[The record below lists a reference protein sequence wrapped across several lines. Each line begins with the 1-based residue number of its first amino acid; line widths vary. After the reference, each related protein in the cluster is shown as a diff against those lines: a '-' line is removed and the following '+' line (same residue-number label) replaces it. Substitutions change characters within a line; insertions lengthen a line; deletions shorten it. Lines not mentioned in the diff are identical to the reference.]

1 MLRVNEIKLSINE
14 ALDRIPYKIKKKL
27 KIKEDDWISYS
38 IFRESIDAR
47 KKEIH
52 FVYTVDI
59 EVKNE
64 EKVLK
69 YNPKKV
75 TKTPDLLYR
84 YPQKEKA
91 ALKHRP
97 VVIGFGP
104 CGMFA
109 ALILAELGFKPIVLE
124 RGKAVEERIQDVDL
138 FWKEGLLNT
147 ESNVQFGE
155 GGAGTFSDGK
165 LTTRIKDI
173 KRCRK
178 VLKTL
183 IEAGAPEDILYK
195 QKPHVGTDI
204 LRNVIK
210 NIRNQITK
218 LGGEIKFNS
227 KVTDLIIE
235 ENSISGVKINN
246 REEIMTDAVILA
258 LGHSARDTIEML
270 FEKSVA
276 LEQKPFSM
284 GVRIEHPQKLIN
296 QVQFGEYAGHPKL
309 GAADYKL
316 SYHCRN
322 GRGVYS
328 FCMCPGGL
336 VIGSASEAE
345 GVVTNGMSYHN
356 RSGDNAN
363 SALLVD
369 IKTQDYDRGHP
380 LDGVAFQRTWERKAW
395 EAGGKNFTAPAQSVG
410 DFLGN
415 PSRVDQKT
423 VESTYLPGTKYTDL
437 TRCLPSF
444 VTESLKEALPKLGK
458 KLKGFD
464 MNEAMMTGIETR
476 SSSPVRILRDQY
488 FESNIKG
495 LFPSGEGAGY
505 AGGIISAAVDG
516 IKAAEFAVTNKN
528 QKERVE

>member
-1 MLRVNEIKLSINE
+1 MLRVSEIKLSINE
-14 ALDRIPYKIKKKL
+14 ELGSIPYKIKKKL
-27 KIKEDDWISYS
+27 KIEDDDWISYS

-47 KKEIH
+47 KKEIQ

-59 EVKNE
+59 VVKNE

-75 TKTPDLLYR
+75 TKTPVLEYQ
-84 YPQKEKA
+84 YPQNIA

-97 VVIGFGP
+97 IVVGFGP

-109 ALILAELGFKPIVLE
+109 ALILAEMGCRPIVLE
-124 RGKAVEERIQDVDL
+124 RGKTVEERIQDVDL

-165 LTTRIKDI
+165 LTTRIKDT

-178 VLKTL
+178 VLQAL

-204 LRNVIK
+204 LRNVVK
-210 NIRNQITK
+210 SIRNKIIK
-218 LGGEIKFNS
+218 LGGEIKFSS

-235 ENSISGVKINN
+235 NNRICGVKINDK
-246 REEIMTDAVILA
+246 EVIVADAVILA
-258 LGHSARDTIEML
+258 LGHSARDTFEVL
-270 FEKSVA
+270 FEKKVA

-284 GVRIEHPQKLIN
+284 GVRIEHPQRLID

-309 GAADYKL
+309 GTADYKL
-316 SYHCRN
+316 AYHCQN

-328 FCMCPGGL
+328 FCMCPGGH
-336 VIGSASEAE
+336 VIASASEKE
-345 GVVTNGMSYHN
+345 GVVTNGMSYHD

-369 IKTQDYDRGHP
+369 IRTQDYDKGHP

-410 DFLGN
+410 DFLNIQLGIDYKK
-415 PSRVDQKT
+415 VD
-423 VESTYLPGTKYTDL
+423 STYSPGIKYTDL
-437 TRCLPSF
+437 SSCLPSY
-444 VTESLKEALPKLGK
+444 VTESLREALPKLGK

-464 MNEAMMTGIETR
+464 MNEAIMTGIETR

-516 IKAAEFAVTNKN
+516 IKAAEFAVSNK
-528 QKERVE
+528 KEWGK

>member
-1 MLRVNEIKLSINE
+1 MLRVNEIKLSIDE
-14 ALDRIPYKIKKKL
+14 ALDRIPNKIKKKL

-47 KKEIH
+47 KKEIQ

-64 EKVLK
+64 EKIIQ

-75 TKTPDLLYR
+75 TKTPDLSYQ
-84 YPQKEKA
+84 YPLKKKIDM
-91 ALKHRP
+91 KHRP
-97 VVIGFGP
+97 VVVGFGP

-109 ALILAELGFKPIVLE
+109 ALVLAEMGYQPVVLE
-124 RGKAVEERIQDVDL
+124 RGKTVEERIQDVDL
-138 FWKEGLLNT
+138 FWEKGLLNA

-178 VLKTL
+178 VLQTL
-183 IEAGAPEDILYK
+183 IEAGAPKDILYK

-204 LRNVIK
+204 LRKVIK
-210 NIRNQITK
+210 NIRNHITE
-218 LGGEIKFNS
+218 LGGEIIFNS
-227 KVTDLIIE
+227 KVTDLIIQQ
-235 ENSISGVKINN
+235 NHICGIKINHT
-246 REEIMTDAVILA
+246 ETIMTDTVILA
-258 LGHSARDTIEML
+258 LGHSARDTLEML
-270 FEKSVA
+270 HEKGVH

-284 GVRIEHPQKLIN
+284 GVRIEHPQGDIDA
-296 QVQFGEYAGHPKL
+296 VQFGEYAGHSKL

-316 SYHCRN
+316 SHHCKN
-322 GRGVYS
+322 GRGVYT

-336 VIGSASEAE
+336 VIGSASETE

-369 IKTQDYDRGHP
+369 VRTEDFDKGHP
-380 LDGVAFQRTWERKAW
+380 LDGVAFQRNWERKAW
-395 EAGGKNFTAPAQSVG
+395 EAGGKNYSAPAQRVG
-410 DFLGN
+410 DFIKADSKKDCCIIQ
-415 PSRVDQKT
+415 P
-423 VESTYLPGTKYTDL
+423 TYTPGIRYTEL
-437 TRCLPSF
+437 SKCLPPYI
-444 VTESLKEALPKLGK
+444 TESLKEALPELGK

-464 MNEAMMTGIETR
+464 MDEAVMTGVETR
-476 SSSPVRILRDQY
+476 SSSPVRIIRDKNHQ
-488 FESNIKG
+488 SNIKG
-495 LFPSGEGAGY
+495 VLPSGEGAGY

-516 IKAAEFAVTNKN
+516 IKAAEFAITSKI
-528 QKERVE
+528 QQSDD